1 MLPFLRDTPYFFLR
15 ENELFVSEA
24 NTAAGEINEDKQ
36 VVGEKHVKDDEKV
49 RKSGELFYRI
59 LKFSLLYDLCQV

>member
-1 MLPFLRDTPYFFLR
+1 LR

-49 RKSGELFYRI
+49 RKSGELFFLI
-59 LKFSLLYDLCQV
+59 LK